1 MGDHMSQDKEA
12 REKLEH
18 RYGTI
23 DKHYA
28 ISLATREPEA
38 DGPIYMVNLMKYRAV
53 AEYGDGT
60 NESVSGREADD
71 KYNPS
76 SVLNKIGADMLFVAD
91 VVSNDFGDGDWDR
104 IAVVRYPTRRSFVEM
119 QQRKDFAEKHVHKA
133 AGMERTIITCCRPRD
148 LALDERGRPEPT
160 ELRTRHVAMVV
171 VGPDAT
177 NSAAP
182 QGATTLDSE
191 GTVIGDTRA
200 WSSVHFVELD
210 EKTTAQDVVAQYRS
224 NDLRS
229 TYVLTLAPV
238 IDGLTR

>member
-1 MGDHMSQDKEA
+1 MTEQSS
-12 REKLEH
+12 RESGERLEH

-28 ISLATREPEA
+28 ISLATREPEN
-38 DGPIYMVNLMKYRAV
+38 DGPIYMVNLMKYFAV
-53 AEYGDGT
+53 AQYTDSS
-60 NESVSGREADD
+60 NEVVSGREADD

-91 VVSNDFGDGDWDR
+91 VVSNDFGVGNWDR

-148 LALDERGRPEPT
+148 LALDERGRPAQS

-171 VGPDAT
+171 LGPDAQVDD
-177 NSAAP
+177 AP
-182 QGATTLDSE
+182 TGATSLDSE
-191 GTVIGDTRA
+191 GTVIGDTRP
-200 WSSVHFVELD
+200 WSSVHFVELT
-210 EKTTAQDVVAQYRS
+210 EQTTASDLVKHYSA
-224 NDLRS
+224 NDPAT
-229 TYVLTLAPV
+229 TYVLTLAPS
-238 IDGLTR
+238 IDGFTA